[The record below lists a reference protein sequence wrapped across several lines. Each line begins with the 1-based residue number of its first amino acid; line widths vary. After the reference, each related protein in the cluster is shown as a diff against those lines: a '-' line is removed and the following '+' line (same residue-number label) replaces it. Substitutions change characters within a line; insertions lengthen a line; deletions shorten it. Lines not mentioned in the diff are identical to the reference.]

1 MGVMMDSAVVAVV
14 YHSDPEVL
22 LECVWSILE
31 SMPADGVVVFDTSFS
46 GEARRVAQVCG
57 VTWQDGSRNAGY
69 AWALSRVADEWAGK
83 FDVFVASNSDVRFVD
98 GALARL
104 VAHVRDLRGVCY
116 ALQKRKTGAVVR
128 YSVQPQ
134 LSRADAVARW
144 LGFGRRRIGS
154 IAESTVERAA
164 ESVAPEMIPAGYAG
178 SGAVIAVPADVWVA
192 SGGLD
197 RDYFLFEED
206 RSFGTRLE
214 ELGVRAYLCGDCV
227 VQHDGGFSSRGLT
240 VAGTLECVV
249 SEQIAWRK
257 HRVGPGILLWALQ
270 LAGLVGR
277 AAATIVRSR
286 PRERRVYVSVLGAL
300 IGGVRRG
307 GARLY
312 GLDGLRVPAA
322 QARGIRG

>member
-1 MGVMMDSAVVAVV
+1 MNSALVAVV
-14 YHSDPEVL
+14 YHSDPDAL
-22 LECVWSILE
+22 SECVWSILDGV
-31 SMPADGVVVFDTSFS
+31 PADGVVVFDTSFS
-46 GEARRVAQVCG
+46 GEARCVAQACG

-69 AWALSRVADEWAGK
+69 AWALSRVADERAGE

-104 VAHVRDLRGVCY
+104 VANARELRGVCY
-116 ALQKRKTGAVVR
+116 ALQKQKTGAVGR
-128 YSVQPQ
+128 YSVQAQ
-134 LSRADAVARW
+134 LSRSDAVARW
-144 LGFGRRRIGS
+144 LGLGRRGIGS
-154 IAESTVERAA
+154 IAQSIVERAT
-164 ESVAPEMIPAGYAG
+164 ESVAPEVIPAGYAG

-197 RDYFLFEED
+197 NDYFLFEED

-214 ELGVRAYLCGDCV
+214 ELGVSAYLCGDCV
-227 VQHDGGFSSRGLT
+227 VLHDGGFSLRGLT
-240 VAGTLECVV
+240 VAGMLECVV

-277 AAATIVRSR
+277 AAVTVFRSR
-286 PRERRVYVSVLGAL
+286 PRERRVYLSVLGAL
-300 IGGVRRG
+300 IVRVRRG

-322 QARGIRG
+322 QIRGVRG